1 MGKFLKIGFFFLL
14 GIALIWWS
22 LHQIPAEEW
31 TKFTLALKQS
41 KLWIV
46 FPVFIILGLSH
57 FLRALRWRLI
67 MEPLGYQPS
76 IANTY
81 FAVLIGY
88 LANLAI
94 PRLGEVLKCTIL
106 AKYEKVPAEKIVGTI
121 VAERAFDVLSLGIVF
136 LMALGL
142 QFNVIEAGWNQLK
155 NQTATPLIN
164 SNEGNWKIYLY
175 VGIGVILLALFF
187 ILRKRIPTIVASI
200 KQILS
205 GIWEGVMSAT
215 KLKQHN
221 LLASNSEKGIL
232 FWSAMYIPV
241 VIAMSATQNVKAALS
256 GGWVAVFVGIIGT
269 GISFLC
275 IPLIV
280 KMGKKIIAAKNI
292 LKGAIVLESDLAYK
306 SPGDGI
312 SPAQSEAIIGRTAL
326 REIVA
331 GESLRLSDVN

>member
-136 LMALGL
+136 LLALGL

-155 NQTATPLIN
+155 NQTTTPLIN

-175 VGIGVILLALFF
+175 IGIGILLLALFF

-215 KLKQHN
+215 KLKQQKLFFVYSIGIWFLY
-221 LLASNSEKGIL
+221 LLATYVGLYATAGTESSFATAISCLAYASIGMILTPGGIGAYAYFMAKVL
-232 FWSAMYIPV
+232 ELNGVDYTLGLA
-241 VIAMSATQNVKAALS
+241 N
-256 GGWVAVFVGIIGT
+256 GT
-269 GISFLC
+269 LQWFSQF
-275 IPLIV
+275 LIV
-280 KMGKKIIAAKNI
+280 LVLGGLSLILLPIINKQAK
-292 LKGAIVLESDLAYK
+292 
-306 SPGDGI
+306 
-312 SPAQSEAIIGRTAL
+312 
-326 REIVA
+326 
-331 GESLRLSDVN
+331 

>member
-67 MEPLGYQPS
+67 MEPLGYRPS

-81 FAVLIGY
+81 LAVLIGY

-94 PRLGEVLKCTIL
+94 PRLGEVLKCTLL
-106 AKYEKVPAEKIVGTI
+106 AKYERVPAEKIVGTI
-121 VAERAFDVLSLGIVF
+121 VAERAFDVISLGIVF
-136 LMALGL
+136 LLALGL
-142 QFNVIEAGWNQLK
+142 QFSVIEAGWNQLK
-155 NQTATPLIN
+155 SQAAAPVIDA
-164 SNEGNWKIYLY
+164 NEGAWKMYLL
-175 VGIGVILLALFF
+175 VGIGIVLIALFF

-200 KQILS
+200 KNIIS
-205 GIWEGVMSAT
+205 GIWEGVISAT

-221 LLASNSEKGIL
+221 LFFLYSFGIWFLYLLATYVGLHATAGTESSFATAISCLAYASIGMILTPGGIGAYAYFMAKVL
-232 FWSAMYIPV
+232 ELNGVDYTLGLA
-241 VIAMSATQNVKAALS
+241 N
-256 GGWVAVFVGIIGT
+256 GT
-269 GISFLC
+269 LQWFSQF
-275 IPLIV
+275 LIV
-280 KMGKKIIAAKNI
+280 
-292 LKGAIVLESDLAYK
+292 IVLGGVSL
-306 SPGDGI
+306 
-312 SPAQSEAIIGRTAL
+312 IILPIINKQAK
-326 REIVA
+326 
-331 GESLRLSDVN
+331 

>member
-1 MGKFLKIGFFFLL
+1 MAKFLKIGFFFLL

-67 MEPLGYQPS
+67 MEPLGYRPS

-81 FAVLIGY
+81 LAVLIGY

-94 PRLGEVLKCTIL
+94 PRLGEVLKCTLL
-106 AKYEKVPAEKIVGTI
+106 AKYERVPAEKIVGTI
-121 VAERAFDVLSLGIVF
+121 VAERAFDVISLGIVF
-136 LMALGL
+136 LLALGL

-155 NQTATPLIN
+155 SQTTASVID
-164 SNEGNWKIYLY
+164 SNEGDWKIYLL
-175 VGIGVILLALFF
+175 VGIGIVLIALFF
-187 ILRKRIPTIVASI
+187 ILRKRIPTIIASI
-200 KQILS
+200 KKIIS

-221 LLASNSEKGIL
+221 LFFLYSFGIWFLYLLATYVGLYATAGTESSFATAISCLAYASIGMILTPGGIGAYAFFMAKVL
-232 FWSAMYIPV
+232 ELNGVDYTLGLA
-241 VIAMSATQNVKAALS
+241 N
-256 GGWVAVFVGIIGT
+256 GT
-269 GISFLC
+269 LQWFSQF
-275 IPLIV
+275 LIV
-280 KMGKKIIAAKNI
+280 
-292 LKGAIVLESDLAYK
+292 IVLGGVSLIILPIINK
-306 SPGDGI
+306 
-312 SPAQSEAIIGRTAL
+312 QSK
-326 REIVA
+326 
-331 GESLRLSDVN
+331 

>member
-81 FAVLIGY
+81 LAVLIGY

-94 PRLGEVLKCTIL
+94 PRLGEVLKCTLL

-121 VAERAFDVLSLGIVF
+121 VAERAFDVISLGIVF

-155 NQTATPLIN
+155 NQTATPVID
-164 SNEGNWKIYLY
+164 SNDGNWKMYLY
-175 VGIGVILLALFF
+175 VGIGIILVALFL
-187 ILRKRIPTIVASI
+187 ILRKRIPTMVASI

-215 KLKQHN
+215 KLKQQKLFFVYSFGIWFLY
-221 LLASNSEKGIL
+221 LLATYVGLYATAGTESSFATAISCLAYASIGMILTPGGIGAYAYFMAKVL
-232 FWSAMYIPV
+232 ELNGVDYTLGLA
-241 VIAMSATQNVKAALS
+241 N
-256 GGWVAVFVGIIGT
+256 GT
-269 GISFLC
+269 LQWFSQF
-275 IPLIV
+275 LIV
-280 KMGKKIIAAKNI
+280 
-292 LKGAIVLESDLAYK
+292 IVLGGLSL
-306 SPGDGI
+306 
-312 SPAQSEAIIGRTAL
+312 IILPIINKQAK
-326 REIVA
+326 
-331 GESLRLSDVN
+331 

>member
-81 FAVLIGY
+81 LAVLIGY

-94 PRLGEVLKCTIL
+94 PRLGEVLKCTLL

-121 VAERAFDVLSLGIVF
+121 VAERAFDVISLGIVF

-155 NQTATPLIN
+155 NQTATPVID
-164 SNEGNWKIYLY
+164 SNEGNWKMYLF
-175 VGIGVILLALFF
+175 VGIGILLVTLFL
-187 ILRKRIPTIVASI
+187 ILRKRIPTMVTSI
-200 KQILS
+200 KQIFS

-215 KLKQHN
+215 KLKQQKLFFVYSFGIWFLY
-221 LLASNSEKGIL
+221 LLATYVGLYATAGTESSFATAISCLAYASIGMILTPGGIGAYAYFMAKVL
-232 FWSAMYIPV
+232 ELNGVDYTLGLA
-241 VIAMSATQNVKAALS
+241 N
-256 GGWVAVFVGIIGT
+256 GT
-269 GISFLC
+269 LQWFSQF
-275 IPLIV
+275 LIV
-280 KMGKKIIAAKNI
+280 
-292 LKGAIVLESDLAYK
+292 IVLGGLSL
-306 SPGDGI
+306 
-312 SPAQSEAIIGRTAL
+312 IILPIINKQAK
-326 REIVA
+326 
-331 GESLRLSDVN
+331 

>member
-94 PRLGEVLKCTIL
+94 PRLGEVLKCTLL

-164 SNEGNWKIYLY
+164 SNEGNWRIYLY
-175 VGIGVILLALFF
+175 IGIGIILLVLFF

-215 KLKQHN
+215 KLKQQKLFFVYSIGIWFLY
-221 LLASNSEKGIL
+221 LLATYVGLYATAGTESSFATAISCLAYASIGMILTPGGIGAYAYFMAKVL
-232 FWSAMYIPV
+232 ELNGVDYTLGLA
-241 VIAMSATQNVKAALS
+241 N
-256 GGWVAVFVGIIGT
+256 GT
-269 GISFLC
+269 LQWFSQF
-275 IPLIV
+275 LIV
-280 KMGKKIIAAKNI
+280 LVLGGLSLILLPIINKQAK
-292 LKGAIVLESDLAYK
+292 
-306 SPGDGI
+306 
-312 SPAQSEAIIGRTAL
+312 
-326 REIVA
+326 
-331 GESLRLSDVN
+331 

>member
-94 PRLGEVLKCTIL
+94 PRLGEVLKCTLL

-121 VAERAFDVLSLGIVF
+121 VAERAFDVISLGVVF
-136 LMALGL
+136 LLALTL
-142 QFNVIEAGWNQLK
+142 QFNVIKAGWQQL
-155 NQTATPLIN
+155 QTGGNTGTD
-164 SNEGNWKIYLY
+164 SNNNLFIIL
-175 VGIGVILLALFF
+175 GIAAFLVILAF
-187 ILRKRIPTIVASI
+187 ILYFTLKHKFENIINPI
-200 KQILS
+200 KKIIK
-205 GIWEGVMSAT
+205 GIWEGIISAT
-215 KLKQHN
+215 KLKKHN
-221 LLASNSEKGIL
+221 LFFFYSFSIWFLYLLATYIGLYGTEGTASSFSTAISCLAYASIGMIITPGGIGAYAYFMAKVL
-232 FWSAMYIPV
+232 ELNGIEYTIGLANGTLQWFSQ
-241 VIAMSATQNVKAALS
+241 VI
-256 GGWVAVFVGIIGT
+256 
-269 GISFLC
+269 
-275 IPLIV
+275 IV
-280 KMGKKIIAAKNI
+280 
-292 LKGAIVLESDLAYK
+292 IVLGGLALIMLPFINK
-306 SPGDGI
+306 Q
-312 SPAQSEAIIGRTAL
+312 AK
-326 REIVA
+326 
-331 GESLRLSDVN
+331 

>member
-67 MEPLGYQPS
+67 MEPLGYRPS

-81 FAVLIGY
+81 LAVLIGY

-94 PRLGEVLKCTIL
+94 PRLGEVLKCTLL
-106 AKYEKVPAEKIVGTI
+106 AKYERVPAEKIVGTI
-121 VAERAFDVLSLGIVF
+121 VAERAFDVISLGVVF
-136 LMALGL
+136 LLALGL

-155 NQTATPLIN
+155 SQTAAPVIDA
-164 SNEGNWKIYLY
+164 NEGVWKMYLL
-175 VGIGVILLALFF
+175 VGIGIVLIALFF

-200 KQILS
+200 KNIIS
-205 GIWEGVMSAT
+205 GIWEGVISAT

-221 LLASNSEKGIL
+221 LFFLYSFGIWFLYLLATYVGLHATAGTESSFATAISCLAYASIGMILTPGGIGAYAFFMAKVL
-232 FWSAMYIPV
+232 EL
-241 VIAMSATQNVKAALS
+241 N
-256 GGWVAVFVGIIGT
+256 GIEYTLGLANGT
-269 GISFLC
+269 LQWFSQMI
-275 IPLIV
+275 IV
-280 KMGKKIIAAKNI
+280 
-292 LKGAIVLESDLAYK
+292 IVLGGLALILLPFINK
-306 SPGDGI
+306 
-312 SPAQSEAIIGRTAL
+312 Q
-326 REIVA
+326 VK
-331 GESLRLSDVN
+331 

>member
-67 MEPLGYQPS
+67 MEPLGYRPS

-81 FAVLIGY
+81 LAVLIGY

-94 PRLGEVLKCTIL
+94 PRLGEVLKCTLL
-106 AKYEKVPAEKIVGTI
+106 AKYEHVPAEKIVGTI
-121 VAERAFDVLSLGIVF
+121 VAERAFDVISLGIVF
-136 LMALGL
+136 LLALGL

-155 NQTATPLIN
+155 SQANAPVN
-164 SNEGNWKIYLY
+164 DSNEGDWKMYLFI
-175 VGIGVILLALFF
+175 VIGIVLIALFF
-187 ILRKRIPTIVASI
+187 LLRKRIPTIVGSI
-200 KQILS
+200 KNIIS
-205 GIWEGVMSAT
+205 GIWEGVISAT

-221 LLASNSEKGIL
+221 LFFLYSFGIWFLYLLATYVGLHATAGTESSFATAISCLAYASIGMILTPGGIGAYAYFMAKVL
-232 FWSAMYIPV
+232 ELNGVDYTLGLA
-241 VIAMSATQNVKAALS
+241 N
-256 GGWVAVFVGIIGT
+256 GT
-269 GISFLC
+269 LQWFSQF
-275 IPLIV
+275 LIV
-280 KMGKKIIAAKNI
+280 
-292 LKGAIVLESDLAYK
+292 IVLGGVSL
-306 SPGDGI
+306 
-312 SPAQSEAIIGRTAL
+312 IILPIINKQAK
-326 REIVA
+326 
-331 GESLRLSDVN
+331 

>member
-94 PRLGEVLKCTIL
+94 PRLGEVLKCTLL

-136 LMALGL
+136 LLALVL

-164 SNEGNWKIYLY
+164 SNEGNWKIYVY
-175 VGIGVILLALFF
+175 IGIGVILLALFF

-215 KLKQHN
+215 KLKQQKLFFVYSIGIWFLY
-221 LLASNSEKGIL
+221 LLATYVGLYATAGTESSFATAISCLAYASIGMILTPGGIGAYAYFMAKVL
-232 FWSAMYIPV
+232 ELNGVDYTLGLA
-241 VIAMSATQNVKAALS
+241 N
-256 GGWVAVFVGIIGT
+256 GT
-269 GISFLC
+269 LQWFSQF
-275 IPLIV
+275 LIV
-280 KMGKKIIAAKNI
+280 LVLGGLSLILLPIINKQAK
-292 LKGAIVLESDLAYK
+292 
-306 SPGDGI
+306 
-312 SPAQSEAIIGRTAL
+312 
-326 REIVA
+326 
-331 GESLRLSDVN
+331 

>member
-81 FAVLIGY
+81 LAVLIGY

-94 PRLGEVLKCTIL
+94 PRLGEVLKCTLL

-155 NQTATPLIN
+155 NQTATPMIN
-164 SNEGNWKIYLY
+164 SNDDNWKIYLY
-175 VGIGVILLALFF
+175 VGLGILVVALFLIF
-187 ILRKRIPTIVASI
+187 RKRIPTMVASI
-200 KQILS
+200 QQILS

-215 KLKQHN
+215 KLKQQKLFFLYSFGIWFLY
-221 LLASNSEKGIL
+221 LLATYVGLYATAGTESSFATAISCLAYASIGMILTPGGIGAYAYFMAKVL
-232 FWSAMYIPV
+232 ELNGVDYTLGLA
-241 VIAMSATQNVKAALS
+241 N
-256 GGWVAVFVGIIGT
+256 GT
-269 GISFLC
+269 LQWFSQF
-275 IPLIV
+275 LIV
-280 KMGKKIIAAKNI
+280 ILLGGLSLIILPIINKQAK
-292 LKGAIVLESDLAYK
+292 
-306 SPGDGI
+306 
-312 SPAQSEAIIGRTAL
+312 
-326 REIVA
+326 
-331 GESLRLSDVN
+331 

>member
-67 MEPLGYQPS
+67 MEPLGYRPS

-81 FAVLIGY
+81 LAVLIGY

-94 PRLGEVLKCTIL
+94 PRLGEVLKCTLL
-106 AKYEKVPAEKIVGTI
+106 AKYERVPAEKIVGTI
-121 VAERAFDVLSLGIVF
+121 VAERAFDVISLGIVF
-136 LMALGL
+136 LLALGL

-155 NQTATPLIN
+155 SQAAAPVIDA
-164 SNEGNWKIYLY
+164 NEGAWKMYLL
-175 VGIGVILLALFF
+175 VGIGIVLIALFF

-200 KQILS
+200 KNIIS
-205 GIWEGVMSAT
+205 GIWEGVISAT

-221 LLASNSEKGIL
+221 LFFLYSFGIWFLYLLATYVGLHATAGTESSFATAISCLAYASIGMILTPGGIGAYAYFMAKVL
-232 FWSAMYIPV
+232 ELNGVDYTLGLA
-241 VIAMSATQNVKAALS
+241 N
-256 GGWVAVFVGIIGT
+256 GT
-269 GISFLC
+269 LQWFSQF
-275 IPLIV
+275 LIV
-280 KMGKKIIAAKNI
+280 
-292 LKGAIVLESDLAYK
+292 IVLGGVSL
-306 SPGDGI
+306 
-312 SPAQSEAIIGRTAL
+312 IILPIINKQAK
-326 REIVA
+326 
-331 GESLRLSDVN
+331 

>member
-46 FPVFIILGLSH
+46 FPVFMILGLSH

-81 FAVLIGY
+81 LAVLIGY

-94 PRLGEVLKCTIL
+94 PRLGEVLKCTLL

-121 VAERAFDVLSLGIVF
+121 VAERAFDVISLGIVF
-136 LMALGL
+136 LLALGL

-155 NQTATPLIN
+155 SQTTTPLIDA
-164 SNEGNWKIYLY
+164 NEGNWKMYLL
-175 VGIGVILLALFF
+175 VGIGMVLIALFF
-187 ILRKRIPTIVASI
+187 ILRKRIPTIVASMKNI
-200 KQILS
+200 IR

-221 LLASNSEKGIL
+221 LFFLYSFGIWFLYLLATYVGLHATAGTESSFATAISCLAYASIGMILTPGGIGAYAYFMAKVL
-232 FWSAMYIPV
+232 ELNGVDYTLGLANGTLQWFSQFLI
-241 VIAMSATQNVKAALS
+241 VIVL
-256 GGWVAVFVGIIGT
+256 G
-269 GISFLC
+269 GIS
-275 IPLIV
+275 LIILP
-280 KMGKKIIAAKNI
+280 IINKQAK
-292 LKGAIVLESDLAYK
+292 
-306 SPGDGI
+306 
-312 SPAQSEAIIGRTAL
+312 
-326 REIVA
+326 
-331 GESLRLSDVN
+331 

>member
-46 FPVFIILGLSH
+46 FPVFIILALSH

-81 FAVLIGY
+81 LAVLIGY

-94 PRLGEVLKCTIL
+94 PRLGEVLKCTLL

-121 VAERAFDVLSLGIVF
+121 VAERAFDVISLGIVF
-136 LMALGL
+136 LLALGL

-155 NQTATPLIN
+155 SQTTAPMTN
-164 SNEGNWKIYLY
+164 TNEGDWKMYLLIG
-175 VGIGVILLALFF
+175 VGIVLIALFF
-187 ILRKRIPTIVASI
+187 IIRKRIPSIIASVKNI
-200 KQILS
+200 IS

-221 LLASNSEKGIL
+221 LFFLYSFGIWFLYLLATYVGLYATAGTESSFAAAISCLAYASIGMILTPGGIGAYAYFMAKVL
-232 FWSAMYIPV
+232 ELNGVDYTLGLANGTLQWFSQFLI
-241 VIAMSATQNVKAALS
+241 VIVL
-256 GGWVAVFVGIIGT
+256 G
-269 GISFLC
+269 GIS
-275 IPLIV
+275 LIILP
-280 KMGKKIIAAKNI
+280 IINKQAK
-292 LKGAIVLESDLAYK
+292 
-306 SPGDGI
+306 
-312 SPAQSEAIIGRTAL
+312 
-326 REIVA
+326 
-331 GESLRLSDVN
+331 

>member
-22 LHQIPAEEW
+22 LHQIPSEEW

-46 FPVFIILGLSH
+46 FPVFIILALSH

-81 FAVLIGY
+81 LAVLIGY

-94 PRLGEVLKCTIL
+94 PRLGEVLKCTLL

-121 VAERAFDVLSLGIVF
+121 VAERAFDVISLGIVF
-136 LMALGL
+136 LLALGL

-155 NQTATPLIN
+155 SQTTAPMTN
-164 SNEGNWKIYLY
+164 TNEGDWKMYLLIG
-175 VGIGVILLALFF
+175 VGIVLIALFF
-187 ILRKRIPTIVASI
+187 IIRKRIPSIIASVKNI
-200 KQILS
+200 IS

-221 LLASNSEKGIL
+221 LFFLYSFGIWFLYLLATYVGLYATAGTESSFAAAISCLAYASIGMILTPGGIGAYAYFMAKVL
-232 FWSAMYIPV
+232 ELNGVDYTLGLANGTLQWFSQFLI
-241 VIAMSATQNVKAALS
+241 VIVL
-256 GGWVAVFVGIIGT
+256 G
-269 GISFLC
+269 GIS
-275 IPLIV
+275 LIILP
-280 KMGKKIIAAKNI
+280 IINKQAK
-292 LKGAIVLESDLAYK
+292 
-306 SPGDGI
+306 
-312 SPAQSEAIIGRTAL
+312 
-326 REIVA
+326 
-331 GESLRLSDVN
+331 

>member
-14 GIALIWWS
+14 GITLIWWS

-67 MEPLGYQPS
+67 MEPLGYRPS

-81 FAVLIGY
+81 LAVLIGY

-94 PRLGEVLKCTIL
+94 PRLGEVLKCTLL
-106 AKYEKVPAEKIVGTI
+106 AKYEHVPAEKIVGTI
-121 VAERAFDVLSLGIVF
+121 VAERAFDVVSLGIVF
-136 LMALGL
+136 LLALGL

-155 NQTATPLIN
+155 SQTTAPMIDA
-164 SNEGNWKIYLY
+164 NEGNWKTYLL
-175 VGIGVILLALFF
+175 VGICIVLIALFF

-200 KQILS
+200 KKIIS

-221 LLASNSEKGIL
+221 LFFLYSFGIWFLYLLATYVGLYATAGTESSFATAISCLAYASIGMILTPGGIGAYAYFMAKVL
-232 FWSAMYIPV
+232 ELNGVDYTLGLANGTLQWFSQFLI
-241 VIAMSATQNVKAALS
+241 VIVL
-256 GGWVAVFVGIIGT
+256 G
-269 GISFLC
+269 GIS
-275 IPLIV
+275 LIILPMINKQV
-280 KMGKKIIAAKNI
+280 K
-292 LKGAIVLESDLAYK
+292 
-306 SPGDGI
+306 
-312 SPAQSEAIIGRTAL
+312 
-326 REIVA
+326 
-331 GESLRLSDVN
+331 

>member
-14 GIALIWWS
+14 GITLIWWS

-67 MEPLGYQPS
+67 MEPLGYRPS

-81 FAVLIGY
+81 LAVLIGY

-94 PRLGEVLKCTIL
+94 PRLGEVLKCTLL
-106 AKYEKVPAEKIVGTI
+106 AKYEHVPAEKIVGTI
-121 VAERAFDVLSLGIVF
+121 VAERAFDVVSLGIVF
-136 LMALGL
+136 LLALGL

-155 NQTATPLIN
+155 SQTTAPAIDA
-164 SNEGNWKIYLY
+164 NEGNWKMYLL
-175 VGIGVILLALFF
+175 VGICIVLIALFF
-187 ILRKRIPTIVASI
+187 ILRKRIPTIMASI
-200 KQILS
+200 KNIIS

-221 LLASNSEKGIL
+221 LFFLYSFGIWFLYLLATYVGLHATAGTESSFATAISCLAYASIGMILTPGGIGAYAYFMAKVL
-232 FWSAMYIPV
+232 ELNGVDYTLGLANGTLQWFSQFLI
-241 VIAMSATQNVKAALS
+241 VIVL
-256 GGWVAVFVGIIGT
+256 G
-269 GISFLC
+269 GIS
-275 IPLIV
+275 LIILP
-280 KMGKKIIAAKNI
+280 IINKQAK
-292 LKGAIVLESDLAYK
+292 
-306 SPGDGI
+306 
-312 SPAQSEAIIGRTAL
+312 
-326 REIVA
+326 
-331 GESLRLSDVN
+331 